1 MSSSNRR
8 TAFARVPRGKNT
20 DSATAPTATMINKQ
34 FLDRMTQARV
44 APDMAT
50 VLTKANAELSI
61 SIQPNGKGNFTVV
74 SAGRVIG
81 DSQDVQKVQSLGSFI
96 NDERKAIVKT
106 SVSAIAKKTIAAI
119 VQVSRDPAFL
129 DEVPRPIT
137 RIDKSFVDIYRT
149 VNAQAEMLN
158 VNMQLV
164 NATEANGAANERV
177 RNHLLETGSRIREVL
192 GKYLLYRAGIA
203 EGTEAIKLNEFLV
216 EGLVISWVF
225 TRLCSQK
232 MQLGG
237 RDFEYR
243 KVYFPKDPTKGLQV
257 TYRELKTANL
267 RNNQGGVLAGMG
279 PYLGLWSD
287 DMVRTLCG
295 VPTDWDLN
303 DFGQQAKVLS
313 NVPFPVVP
321 FNGAVA
327 TEEHFT
333 ILAQNGERGLPWAV
347 GNTISPQDILKFIGT
362 IPKRV
367 AYGFIGR
374 ARFAAPTYETLF
386 QGFHYEAAVIE
397 RDGRS
402 VFNQLLNQ
410 FRAGQVNSDF
420 FAIARGAHD
429 AAQTGTVLS
438 PLVCLVLDIPA
449 SQAQGIQVQV
459 RFRTAV
465 DSIPIGETSST
476 QDIWAAITTR
486 RSMTDE
492 ACAGILN
499 GILATNLDPR
509 SKDARTSDIRSARSG
524 LSVAGNSLVRE
535 FKRRNYHALGARV
548 DQWLRSFLTTDL
560 QASVAE
566 VVAARLE
573 ASLATPIEFGR
584 GDTAVFIEPAEFDVS
599 VHNDE
604 ESVAEGDEA
613 INPDD
618 Q

>member
-8 TAFARVPRGKNT
+8 TAFARVPRGKNSE
-20 DSATAPTATMINKQ
+20 SATMPTATMINKQ

-61 SIQPNGKGNFTVV
+61 TIQPNGKGNFTVV

-106 SVSAIAKKTIAAI
+106 SVSALAKKTIAAI
-119 VQVSRDPAFL
+119 VQVSRDPAFT

-137 RIDKSFVDIYRT
+137 RIDKAFVDIYRT

-203 EGTEAIKLNEFLV
+203 EGTEAVKLNEYLI
-216 EGLVISWVF
+216 EGLVMSWVF

-243 KVYFPKDPTKGLQV
+243 KVYFPKDPTKGIQV
-257 TYRELKTANL
+257 TFRELRTIAL
-267 RNNQGGVLAGMG
+267 RNNQGGILAGMG
-279 PYLGLWSD
+279 PYQGLWGD
-287 DMVRTLCG
+287 GLVRTLCG
-295 VPTDWDLN
+295 IPRDWDLD
-303 DFGQQAKVLS
+303 DFNQQAKVLA

-321 FNGAVA
+321 FSGAVA
-327 TEEHFT
+327 TEEHFA

-347 GNTISPQDILKFIGT
+347 GNTISPQDILKFLGT

-374 ARFAAPTYETLF
+374 ARFAAAIYENLF
-386 QGFHYEAAVIE
+386 QGFHFEAAVIE

-420 FAIARGAHD
+420 FAIARGDH
-429 AAQTGTVLS
+429 GTEPGPVL
-438 PLVCLVLDIPA
+438 PA
-449 SQAQGIQVQV
+449 LITTVMDVPGDQAPGTQV
-459 RFRTAV
+459 RIQFRTGIG
-465 DSIPIGETSST
+465 SIPNGETSST

-535 FKRRNYHALGARV
+535 FKRRGYHALGSRV

-560 QASVAE
+560 QGSVAE

-584 GDTAVFIEPAEFDVS
+584 GDTAVFIEPAEFDDNS
-599 VHNDE
+599 VNE
-604 ESVAEGDEA
+604 EEPVVEDDGAE
-613 INPDD
+613 NPDD